1 MESLAKL
8 VALMVLTALL
18 SAPIAILITLIQ
30 RKSTNLAVIVLR
42 RILQGV
48 FLALSLFFGLFF
60 FFNLQMPLVIHAI
73 GLYALVLTYIAI
85 RREYFPDVRI
95 IAPLLAKFGVTLWKK
110 QKRSGNERGSSHF
123 GPVVK
128 WRRGGR
134 SGENDGHGPEG
145 QH

>member
-30 RKSTNLAVIVLR
+30 RNSTNLAVIVLR
-42 RILQGV
+42 RILQGG

-60 FFNLQMPLVIHAI
+60 LFNLQMPLVIHAI

-95 IAPLLAKFGVTLWKK
+95 IAPILAKFGVKLWKK
-110 QKRSGNERGSSHF
+110 QKRSGSEQGSSHF

-128 WRRGGR
+128 WRRGGND
-134 SGENDGHGPEG
+134 GGNDGHGPEG

>member
-1 MESLAKL
+1 MESLAYL
-8 VALMVLTALL
+8 VTILLMIVILGGPVAILLTKIRTEHIVLTIIRRFLHGFV
-18 SAPIAILITLIQ
+18 ITI
-30 RKSTNLAVIVLR
+30 
-42 RILQGV
+42 
-48 FLALSLFFGLFF
+48 SLFINATVFWKPNHTF
-60 FFNLQMPLVIHAI
+60 A
-73 GLYALVLTYIAI
+73 LYAISIFGISMAYIAL

-95 IAPLLAKFGVTLWKK
+95 IAPVLAKFGVKLWKK

-134 SGENDGHGPEG
+134 SGGNDGHGPEG

>member
-30 RKSTNLAVIVLR
+30 RNSTNLAVIVLR
-42 RILQGV
+42 RILQGG

-60 FFNLQMPLVIHAI
+60 LFNLQMPLVIHAI

-110 QKRSGNERGSSHF
+110 QKRINKLSALFLIQLHEAVWVF
-123 GPVVK
+123 PIITL
-128 WRRGGR
+128 
-134 SGENDGHGPEG
+134 
-145 QH
+145 

>member
-1 MESLAKL
+1 MESLAYL
-8 VALMVLTALL
+8 VVILFMIVILGGPVAILLTKIRTEHIVLTIIRRLL
-18 SAPIAILITLIQ
+18 HGFVITI
-30 RKSTNLAVIVLR
+30 
-42 RILQGV
+42 
-48 FLALSLFFGLFF
+48 SLFINATVFWKPNHTF
-60 FFNLQMPLVIHAI
+60 A
-73 GLYALVLTYIAI
+73 LYAISIFGISMAYIAL

-95 IAPLLAKFGVTLWKK
+95 IAPVLAKFGVKLWKK

-123 GPVVK
+123 GPVEK

>member
-30 RKSTNLAVIVLR
+30 RNSTNLAVIVLR
-42 RILQGV
+42 RILQGG

-60 FFNLQMPLVIHAI
+60 LFNLQMPLVIHAI

-95 IAPLLAKFGVTLWKK
+95 IAPVLAKFGVKLWKK
-110 QKRSGNERGSSHF
+110 QKRSGSEQGSSHF

-128 WRRGGR
+128 WRRGGH
-134 SGENDGHGPEG
+134 SGGNDGHGPEG